1 VVHGSADTINYLINI
16 IKYLISNYYYY
27 LLSQQFMSQIISFSA
42 DNEFADGFESLIG
55 KSGYT
60 NRSSFLRDAAMF
72 FAEVQQKG
80 DLMDMDG
87 GLIVEG
93 HLIVHYQEKGD
104 QKLMVSRTEA
114 IEVAAYHHSSRLGH
128 SCHLCVD
135 VVHVKGTAN
144 HVRSVYEKLQNTSN
158 VEKVSFISAPLRDE
172 ECC

>member
-1 VVHGSADTINYLINI
+1 
-16 IKYLISNYYYY
+16 
-27 LLSQQFMSQIISFSA
+27 
-42 DNEFADGFESLIG
+42 
-55 KSGYT
+55 
-60 NRSSFLRDAAMF
+60 
-72 FAEVQQKG
+72 
-80 DLMDMDG
+80 MDMDG